1 MNLQE
6 IKKPTFINKLLEKIE
21 GVGVPRN
28 NIEAIFVVGSGLYLT
43 NPQDLDLK
51 VIVKRY
57 YVKAEI
63 GRNFVINGEK
73 VQCHYY
79 TKKDWANIKKYKKDA
94 QYIAEAHDMEL
105 IHGSGEGVVRHDVLT
120 NKENQKYLIDIW
132 GKHFFEHDPEG
143 KLYKFDKKRLWN
155 FILFANKVNGQTHE
169 ITNAQ
174 KLQMDQAHEGLI
186 DIEDLRPTYN
196 SLKALIQE

>member
-6 IKKPTFINKLLEKIE
+6 FKKATFINKLLEKIE

-28 NIEAIFVVGSGLYLT
+28 NIETIFIVGSALYLT
-43 NPQDLDLK
+43 KPSDLDLK

-57 YVKAEI
+57 YVKAEV
-63 GRNFVINGEK
+63 GRDFVINGQK

-94 QYIAEAHDMEL
+94 QYIAEAHDMEV
-105 IHGSGEGVVRHDVLT
+105 IYGSDVEVLRHDVLT
-120 NKENQKYLIDIW
+120 NKENQAYLIDIW

-143 KLYKFDKKRLWN
+143 KLHKFDKKRLWN
-155 FILFANKVNGQTHE
+155 FLLFANKVIGQTHE
-169 ITNAQ
+169 ITNPQ
-174 KLQMDQAHEGLI
+174 KLQMDQAHEGLLDVETI
-186 DIEDLRPTYN
+186 RPIYN
-196 SLKALIQE
+196 SLKALILE

>member
-21 GVGVPRN
+21 GVGVPKN
-28 NIEAIFVVGSGLYLT
+28 NILAIFLVGSALYLT
-43 NPQDLDLK
+43 NPADLDFK
-51 VIVKRY
+51 VIVKRH

-63 GRNFVINGEK
+63 GRNFMIKGKK

-79 TKKDWANIKKYKKDA
+79 TLKDWANIKAYKKDA

-105 IHGSGEGVVRHDVLT
+105 IYGSDEGVLRHDVLT

-143 KLYKFDKKRLWN
+143 KFYKFDKKRLWN

-169 ITNAQ
+169 ITNPQ

-186 DIEDLRPTYN
+186 DIEDLRTVYEQ
-196 SLKALIQE
+196 LKSDINQ